1 MQRFCFALDLKP
13 DAQAIAQYEAHH
25 KAVWPEI
32 LSSIKDSGV
41 TNLEIYRVS
50 NRLFMILEADES
62 FSLEE
67 KAKQDGR
74 NIKVQEWEALMWQYQ
89 QALPGTTSGH
99 KWVLLDKIFSL

>member
-1 MQRFCFALDLKP
+1 
-13 DAQAIAQYEAHH
+13 
-25 KAVWPEI
+25 
-32 LSSIKDSGV
+32 
-41 TNLEIYRVS
+41 
-50 NRLFMILEADES
+50 MILEADES